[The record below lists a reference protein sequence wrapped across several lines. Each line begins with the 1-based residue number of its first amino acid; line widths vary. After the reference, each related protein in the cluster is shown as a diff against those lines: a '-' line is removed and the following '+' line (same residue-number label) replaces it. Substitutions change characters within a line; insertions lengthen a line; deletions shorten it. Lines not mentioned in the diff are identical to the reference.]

1 MCFEYKDLEKSN
13 LEIEQ
18 SVITIRVDKLK
29 VNELII
35 IYENRV
41 VLPSAFFVDEF
52 TVLLE
57 NIAIKNSEVINIKIT
72 IIFSS
77 YHRKL

>member
-57 NIAIKNSEVINIKIT
+57 NITIKNSELINIKIT